1 MELTEH
7 FLSVALFHKTFPCFS
22 QAPQAETGFTWR
34 KGWPLMQESP
44 ALVASC
50 SEPRQPA
57 GGSRYWAGRFPLA
70 ALHQGLF
77 LEVVG
82 GNHTERRWEKL

>member
-1 MELTEH
+1 
-7 FLSVALFHKTFPCFS
+7 
-22 QAPQAETGFTWR
+22 
-34 KGWPLMQESP
+34 MQENP

-70 ALHQGLF
+70 ALHQGVF

-82 GNHTERRWEKL
+82 GDQESEDGRSFRDNPVHLSLHG

>member
-1 MELTEH
+1 MELKEH
-7 FLSVALFHKTFPCFS
+7 FLSFALFHKTFPCFS
-22 QAPQAETGFTWR
+22 QAPQAETGCTGKPR
-34 KGWPLMQESP
+34 LSG
-44 ALVASC
+44 SC

-57 GGSRYWAGRFPLA
+57 GGSRYWAGHFPLA

-82 GNHTERRWEKL
+82 GNHRERRWQKL